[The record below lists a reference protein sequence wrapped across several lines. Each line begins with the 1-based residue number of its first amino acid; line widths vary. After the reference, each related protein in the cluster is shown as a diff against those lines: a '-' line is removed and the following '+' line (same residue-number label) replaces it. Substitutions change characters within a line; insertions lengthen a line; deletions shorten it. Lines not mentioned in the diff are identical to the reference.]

1 MDIIVVVDILLSD
14 TFSIYILGSS
24 RAVTLASPG
33 VEDSSRSTL
42 GGRADTRAA
51 GPTEYL
57 WSKAE
62 KWFAA
67 QALPKWNEAATSIGG
82 LTLPDGENVEFPVT
96 E

>member
-1 MDIIVVVDILLSD
+1 MVVVDILLSN

-42 GGRADTRAA
+42 GGRADTRPA

-67 QALPKWNEAATSIGG
+67 QALPNWKWNDAVLALVAGR
-82 LTLPDGENVEFPVT
+82 FPMGKMWNFQ
-96 E
+96 